1 MLLLTLIIGAIVG
14 LVVVAFILLTQNL
27 GSRLYPPNGA
37 YWRRLVIPLF
47 GALGTGY
54 LLAKYAPNARGGGIP
69 QTKIALFIRDGFI
82 AFRTVIGKFTLSA
95 VALASGIALG
105 WEAPSIQV
113 AAGIA
118 SVLGRKLGL
127 SKSSIKAL
135 VPVGASAALAA
146 AFNTPIAAVLFT
158 MEEIMG
164 DMQAP
169 VLGSIVLAAATS
181 WMVLHLLL
189 GDAPLFHVPA
199 YQLVNPLEF
208 LVYAVLGLI
217 GGVASAGFLRLLL
230 WERKYILR
238 MPKSTVWW
246 QPAIGGLLVGVLGL
260 FVPTVL
266 GVGYNFVDMALNGQF
281 AIQLMAMLVLL
292 KGVSTATCYASGNAG
307 GVLGPSLFIGAMM
320 GGAVGG
326 VAHMLLPDFTGSA
339 GAYALV
345 GMGVAFA
352 GMIRLPLTSV
362 IMIFEITRDYSIIV
376 PLMISNLISYLV
388 SCRLQEVGLY
398 EGLLHQDGIHLPS
411 GAHSREATLTV
422 EQALRKQPEVLRADI
437 QVSEAINTVKP
448 ETGAWPVLDV
458 GGLRGVINLDSLK
471 QAQEEGYGN
480 EKLAQLVP
488 VPDPSMLAADHFPH
502 VHADHTLD
510 FTARR
515 IAETGLKVLPVVSR
529 TNIRELQGTISMDDI
544 VAGYATGKIEP
555 EEEPLLREGKSA
567 TLLAGILSVLV
578 ALAVVGGLLSYYFRS
593 ARAGRAERFYER
605 GNALVQKDL
614 YAEAVEQYRN
624 ALSLSHSI
632 QYREA
637 LAMTLVK
644 AGSYKEASI
653 YLKELLNSKPASA
666 PANLGMARVAVGEG
680 RIDEALAYYH
690 HAIYGV
696 WPTDAEQNR
705 LASRIEL
712 IQALGNAGRR
722 QQAQAELLSLVAAM
736 PGDLTVKEKIAPLL
750 LQYGL
755 PKEAADLAH
764 DITTRDPQDAEAF
777 AELGEAQYALANYTT
792 ARGALLV
799 ALRLNPNDTT
809 VQKLLDSCNQIL
821 SLDPTQRG
829 LPVIERYRRS
839 RDLLAKV
846 LELVS
851 SCNLAGVPETVT
863 AAQKSVAQRGR
874 PRSYS
879 DATDANMSAAEQ
891 LWQAAAKSCSA
902 VPPGDAPLS
911 KVMGR
916 LFAR

>member
-27 GSRLYPPNGA
+27 GSRLYPEHSPF
-37 YWRRLVIPLF
+37 WRRLVIPLA

-54 LLAKYAPNARGGGIP
+54 LLARYAPNARGGGIP

-208 LVYAVLGLI
+208 LVYAVLGLV
-217 GGVASAGFLRLLL
+217 GGVVSAGFLRLLL
-230 WERKYILR
+230 WERKNILK
-238 MPKSTVWW
+238 MPRSTIWW

-266 GVGYNFVDMALNGQF
+266 GVGYNFVDLALNGQF
-281 AIQLMAMLVLL
+281 TIRLMALLVLL
-292 KGVSTATCYASGNAG
+292 KSVSTATCYASGNAG
-307 GVLGPSLFIGAMM
+307 GVLGPSLFIGAML

-326 VAHMLLPDFTGSA
+326 GAHMLFPDSTGSA

-388 SCRLQEVGLY
+388 SSRLQEVPLY
-398 EGLLHQDGIHLPS
+398 ESLLHQDGIHLPS
-411 GAHSREATLTV
+411 GARPREATLMV
-422 EQALRKQPEVLRADI
+422 GQAMQTSPEILWADKRI
-437 QVSEAINTVKP
+437 ADAVATLKRDTS
-448 ETGAWPVLDV
+448 AWPVLDHD
-458 GGLRGVINLDSLK
+458 GLRGIVTLDHLQ
-471 QAQEEGYGN
+471 QAIEEGRGALTVG
-480 EKLAQLVP
+480 ELMP
-488 VPDPSMLAADHFPH
+488 VPAMDMLAADHFPH

-515 IAETGLKVLPVVSR
+515 LAETGLKILPVVSR
-529 TNIRELQGTISMDDI
+529 TNIREMQGTISMDGI
-544 VAGYATGKIEP
+544 VAAYATGKVEP

-567 TLLAGILSVLV
+567 TLLAGILSVLLG
-578 ALAVVGGLLSYYFRS
+578 LAVVGGFLGYYFRS
-593 ARAGRAERFYER
+593 ERAGRAERSYER
-605 GNALVQKDL
+605 GNALVKEDL
-614 YAEAVEQYRN
+614 YPEAVEQYRN

-653 YLKELLNSKPASA
+653 YLKELLSSQPASA

-680 RIDEALAYYH
+680 RIDDALAYYH

-696 WPTDAEQNR
+696 WPTDAAQNR
-705 LASRIEL
+705 LAARIEL
-712 IQALGNAGRR
+712 IQALGKAGRR

-736 PGDLTVKEKIAPLL
+736 PGDLTVKKEVLPLL
-750 LQYGL
+750 LEYGL
-755 PKEAADLAH
+755 PKEAADLAR
-764 DITTRDPQDAEAF
+764 DVTARDPRDAEAF
-777 AELGEAQYALANYTT
+777 GELGQSQYALANYPA
-792 ARGALLV
+792 ARSALLV

-829 LPVIERYRRS
+829 VPVMERYRRS
-839 RDLLAKV
+839 QDLLAKV
-846 LELVS
+846 LEVVGA
-851 SCNLAGVPETVT
+851 CKLADLTDTVQ
-863 AAQKSVAQRGR
+863 AAGKSVARRER

-879 DATDANMSAAEQ
+879 DATDTNMSMAEQ
-891 LWQAAAKSCSA
+891 LWQAAEKSCTL
-902 VPPGDAPLS
+902 PPADAPLS